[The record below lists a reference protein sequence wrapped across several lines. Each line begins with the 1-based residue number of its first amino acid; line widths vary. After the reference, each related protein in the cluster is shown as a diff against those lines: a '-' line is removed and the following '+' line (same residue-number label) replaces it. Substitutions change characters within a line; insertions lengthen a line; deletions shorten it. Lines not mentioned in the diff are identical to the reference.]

1 MGGVSAEH
9 EEAARRLLKEARVEI
24 DAIDAQMVDLLAA
37 RLAVVERV
45 LAIKKEA
52 GLPALLPDRVEDVVA
67 RVRERAVSSE
77 VPADLVEAL
86 WRFLIQ
92 WTIEYEDARLG

>member
-1 MGGVSAEH
+1 MSAEH

>member
-1 MGGVSAEH
+1 MSAEH

-45 LAIKKEA
+45 LDIKRKA

-77 VPADLVEAL
+77 VPEDLVEAL

-92 WTIEYEDARLG
+92 WTIDYEDARLG